1 MTCGQPNNSKR
12 LPGFV
17 LKSQDRHYSDSY
29 LRSASMPSALAS
41 AAFIGG
47 STGLRSQMGMAVLL
61 NGTPLAQLPA
71 SLHRRAVRPIAAVA
85 ALAELVADKLPS
97 TPARTQARGLVP
109 RIGLGGLSAALL
121 ARNAHIPTTTSA
133 VVGAGTAVGTAFAG
147 MAARGALAKRL
158 PPIVA
163 ALIEDL
169 VAVVLAVVA
178 LRLAP
183 TAPVDGVAPG
193 PPDAHPPTD

>member
-1 MTCGQPNNSKR
+1 MEAP
-12 LPGFV
+12 P
-17 LKSQDRHYSDSY
+17 
-29 LRSASMPSALAS
+29 SASMPSLAG

-71 SLHRRAVRPIAAVA
+71 SLRHRAVRPIAVAA

-109 RIGLGGLSAALL
+109 RIGLGGLSAGLL
-121 ARNAHIPTTTSA
+121 ARNAHAPTTASA
-133 VVGAGTAVGTAFAG
+133 AVGAGTAVGTAFAG
-147 MAARGALAKRL
+147 LAARGALAKRL

-163 ALIEDL
+163 ALVEDL

-183 TAPVDGVAPG
+183 TAPMD
-193 PPDAHPPTD
+193 DAAAGTADAYPPTY